1 MRGASMTNS
10 ARYRSTTLLAVVA
23 AALSYLLVVSTCA
36 PLSMVARPLSKT
48 RSVLTTQQQSA
59 APYREHE
66 LLVRFRAGTSE
77 LVKDTISASQGARRK
92 QKPANESGIERLE
105 LRNGREDSTA

>member
-1 MRGASMTNS
+1 MTNS
-10 ARYRSTTLLAVVA
+10 LRYSATTLRIVVA

-36 PLSMVARPLSKT
+36 PLSVAAGSYSNPKPVRT
-48 RSVLTTQQQSA
+48 IQQQSV

-77 LVKDTISASQGARRK
+77 LVRDTIVATQ
-92 QKPANESGIERLE
+92 
-105 LRNGREDSTA
+105 